1 MKTFL
6 TFALIVFSLA
16 GYSQTKE
23 TLLIKTWKLKSH
35 NMTGIGVH
43 NSLPKEMQIEF
54 LKDGTWKSSS
64 PWEGAT
70 QGKWSLKNNERTL
83 KITFKADEDKD
94 FRIAEITSDQLQ
106 LENLSKL
113 AVFNLVWTALK

>member
-1 MKTFL
+1 MKTFSTL
-6 TFALIVFSLA
+6 ALIAFCLA
-16 GYSQTKE
+16 GYSQSKE
-23 TLLIKTWKLKSH
+23 TQLVKTWKLKSH
-35 NMTGIGVH
+35 SMAGIGVH

-64 PWEGAT
+64 PWEGVT
-70 QGKWSLKNNERTL
+70 QGKWNLKNNDRTL
-83 KITFKADEDKD
+83 TITFKADKDKD

-113 AVFNLVWTALK
+113 AVFSLVWTALK